1 MFDSGFAD
9 LTMAE
14 IASRAN
20 CWLRTLY
27 GLAPSRDELVLAVV
41 DRNLWRVGRKAMDA
55 ISSWMIPTEAIQA
68 YLEAA
73 TEAVSDMTERFAR
86 DLATMPAAQRLGD
99 FHADY
104 LVAITRRLLEMAIE
118 RGEIVALDTG
128 AAARVMAG
136 RPRSR
141 TLKSRRHGHHAL
153 FTEAGRRLDVGDHVA
168 RHARTNRTGADMS
181 DIATTLRDDL
191 LAEQAALDDLVSSLP
206 DNDWQL
212 PTPSPGWSVGDQIG
226 HLTYFDGA
234 AAMAITDP
242 PAFKVDMEQLYAG
255 AASAGDDFTL
265 GASRALAPHE
275 RLEAWRANRRLLV
288 DA

>member
-1 MFDSGFAD
+1 MNAAPMTLDSDTTLERRLLEVRPPRALLDHDRESQLTERQREVLDQLGHMFDGGFVD

-20 CWLRTLY
+20 CSLRTLY

-55 ISSWMIPTEAIQA
+55 IGPWMTPIEAIQA

-104 LVAITRRLLEMAIE
+104 LVAITRCLLEMAIE

-136 RPRSR
+136 LGRELSR
-141 TLKSRRHGHHAL
+141 A
-153 FTEAGRRLDVGDHVA
+153 DV
-168 RHARTNRTGADMS
+168 M
-181 DIATTLRDDL
+181 ATMHSSPK
-191 LAEQAALDDLVSSLP
+191 QAADSML
-206 DNDWQL
+206 
-212 PTPSPGWSVGDQIG
+212 
-226 HLTYFDGA
+226 
-234 AAMAITDP
+234 AI
-242 PAFKVDMEQLYAG
+242 MLRGMRAG
-255 AASAGDDFTL
+255 TE
-265 GASRALAPHE
+265 PE
-275 RLEAWRANRRLLV
+275 RI
-288 DA
+288 